1 MWYNILKIKRL
12 EVYYIKE
19 VFRCIK
25 VKLYPT
31 KEQIEYF
38 ELCVK
43 ARNFAY
49 NWGLEIWGEHYNK
62 TKSNIGMYSLNNM
75 FNEYKKLE
83 ENKWLYLVCSK
94 ICSLTFKDLENA
106 YHKYF
111 KGLKNKPIFKNDKS
125 KKSFPVRLDNITITD
140 KYIKIS
146 KKKYI
151 KYKNNSDILPKGYF
165 NGNTKTTKLSNGRIT
180 YDGINWYFSMN
191 VKVSINN
198 NSNTSNEILGI
209 DFGMKNYMVLSNGK
223 IYNHILND
231 ERIVK
236 EKKNIVKLYRKLSN
250 KYKINGYNK
259 TKDMIR
265 LEKLINIKYKKIKNI
280 KNTYLHKITKEI
292 VDLKPKKIVVER
304 FETLRLYKQFR
315 YKRSKEFSKRLMEL
329 NFYTLQ
335 RYLKYKCENNGIE
348 YIEVDKNYS
357 ATQRCSNCGNVKVG
371 DNKLSINHRVYKC
384 DKCGLEMD
392 RDFNASINLKKYT
405 T

>member
-1 MWYNILKIKRL
+1 MWYNILKIKRF

-19 VFRCIK
+19 VFRGVK

-49 NWGLEIWGEHYNK
+49 NWGLEIWRKHYDK

-94 ICSLTFKDLENA
+94 VCSLAFKDLESA
-106 YHKYF
+106 YYKYF

-146 KKKYI
+146 KKKY
-151 KYKNNSDILPKGYF
+151 
-165 NGNTKTTKLSNGRIT
+165 
-180 YDGINWYFSMN
+180 
-191 VKVSINN
+191 
-198 NSNTSNEILGI
+198 
-209 DFGMKNYMVLSNGK
+209 
-223 IYNHILND
+223 
-231 ERIVK
+231 
-236 EKKNIVKLYRKLSN
+236 
-250 KYKINGYNK
+250 
-259 TKDMIR
+259 
-265 LEKLINIKYKKIKNI
+265 IKYKKIKNI

-392 RDFNASINLKKYT
+392 RDLNASINLKKYT